1 MNRKLT
7 FAAAGLILASAAAF
21 SSTVPAA
28 ESAARGVAA
37 TQRCVSPV
45 CSGKSLASTDP
56 VSLAASTPAGSR
68 YPRPSATAQN
78 DFVIKGNC
86 TEDVMCKPVGSAGII
101 AHEAEEAR
109 QKRPTEELF
118 GNLNF
123 RH

>member
-7 FAAAGLILASAAAF
+7 IAAAGFILASAAVF

-28 ESAARGVAA
+28 DSATRAAA
-37 TQRCVSPV
+37 TAQRCVSPLG
-45 CSGKSLASTDP
+45 GKSLASTDP
-56 VSLAASTPAGSR
+56 VSLAASTPTGSR
-68 YPRPSATAQN
+68 YPRPSAAAQN

-86 TEDVMCKPVGSAGII
+86 TEEVLCKPVGSAGII